1 MTSARAECN
10 LETGENLETVAIQ
23 KQGNSSN
30 KPCPSLG
37 EEHRDNAHKA
47 LWLTT
52 HQAPSKATAPLF
64 LLEFTGC
71 LESGGGGAFLSELLP
86 P

>member
-23 KQGNSSN
+23 KQLEQAMSKTRWGAQRQ
-30 KPCPSLG
+30 CTQGTL
-37 EEHRDNAHKA
+37 AH
-47 LWLTT
+47 
-52 HQAPSKATAPLF
+52 HDPSKDTVPLF

-86 P
+86 PHAQAL